1 MSVDDFH
8 TCLYVMF
15 LIKNIKCVLQY
26 RSTVS
31 KRLLY
36 ILVYYV
42 VSLIKY
48 ITVFSESVIAFLNVK
63 LLLVPTKRHY

>member
-1 MSVDDFH
+1 MIFTLVCMLF
-8 TCLYVMF
+8 LY
-15 LIKNIKCVLQY
+15 KNMKCVLQY

-63 LLLVPTKRHY
+63 LLLIPTKRHY